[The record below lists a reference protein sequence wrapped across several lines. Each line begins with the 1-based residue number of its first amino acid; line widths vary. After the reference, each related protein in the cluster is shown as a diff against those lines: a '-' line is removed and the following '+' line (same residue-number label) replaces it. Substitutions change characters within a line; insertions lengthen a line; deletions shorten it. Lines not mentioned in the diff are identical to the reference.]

1 MKRYIKIATDDLRQ
15 LLRYAQQ
22 YDFAV
27 YDSYDNKDGEGVWH
41 CDVEFYD
48 EQGDETPEDV
58 FSFNETSDNYRSD
71 WDRFIEQYEAYTKED
86 IEGVAEEMDI
96 VLNHDQ
102 LQAVYDRYSR
112 TESMSVPKRDTIE
125 NAIREVLD
133 K

>member
-1 MKRYIKIATDDLRQ
+1 MKFITIATQDLKR
-15 LLRYAQQ
+15 LLELAAQQ
-22 YDFAV
+22 PFAV
-27 YDSYDNKDGEGVWH
+27 IDGVDNTDGEGVWH

-58 FSFNETSDNYRSD
+58 FSFNETSDNYRSN

-102 LQAVYDRYSR
+102 LQAVYDRYSH

-125 NAIREVLD
+125 NAIREILD